1 METSDTRFKGFP
13 NADNVRLSETIIVA
27 DADYLDD
34 VAFRFTVQG
43 ERILGR
49 RVPKADLS
57 QWAVDAA
64 LDGGLR
70 ADGKS
75 HTTQVLLVHEK
86 ASSQLRNFSPSVY
99 STELNAQAFTDPHLG
114 EFLVNDVAVGDMVG
128 KDDYILDVVRLVL
141 GHSEVRRL
149 IIIPNA
155 EVGTLYAELQSALHG
170 AATDQRITIFTMSA
184 MPGGSFCQ
192 EQLAYSVMDALGIS
206 AEELEHHMG

>member
-57 QWAVDAA
+57 QWVVDAA
-64 LDGGLR
+64 LMAVCAPTASR
-70 ADGKS
+70 TR
-75 HTTQVLLVHEK
+75 HRCRRVHEK
-86 ASSQLRNFSPSVY
+86 ANSQLRNFSPSVY
-99 STELNAQAFTDPHLG
+99 ATELNAQAFTDPHLG

-149 IIIPNA
+149 IVIPNA
-155 EVGTLYAELQSALHG
+155 EEGTLYAELQSALHG
-170 AATDQRITIFTMSA
+170 NDHRPAR
-184 MPGGSFCQ
+184 
-192 EQLAYSVMDALGIS
+192 
-206 AEELEHHMG
+206 HHLHDERHAWR

>member
-86 ASSQLRNFSPSVY
+86 ANSQLRNFSPSVY
-99 STELNAQAFTDPHLG
+99 ATELNAQAFTDPHLG

-141 GHSEVRRL
+141 GHSEVRRHAL
-149 IIIPNA
+149 CRTA
-155 EVGTLYAELQSALHG
+155 VGTARRSHRPARYHLHDERHARRQLLPG
-170 AATDQRITIFTMSA
+170 ATGLFGDGRLGHHRRGTGASH
-184 MPGGSFCQ
+184 
-192 EQLAYSVMDALGIS
+192 GIS
-206 AEELEHHMG
+206 TI

>member
-13 NADNVRLSETIIVA
+13 NADNVCLSETIIVA

-86 ASSQLRNFSPSVY
+86 ANSQLRNFSPSVY
-99 STELNAQAFTDPHLG
+99 ATGSTPRPLQ
-114 EFLVNDVAVGDMVG
+114 
-128 KDDYILDVVRLVL
+128 
-141 GHSEVRRL
+141 
-149 IIIPNA
+149 IP
-155 EVGTLYAELQSALHG
+155 
-170 AATDQRITIFTMSA
+170 
-184 MPGGSFCQ
+184 
-192 EQLAYSVMDALGIS
+192 IS
-206 AEELEHHMG
+206 ASSSSTMWLWVTWWARTITFLMWSGWCSVTVRCAG